1 MTIKSS
7 GSQLSF
13 TEIEAEFGETDNRG
27 LGQYRANDPSG
38 AYENRDCGQ
47 LGPLPLDVGIPL
59 DGEIKFSD
67 FYGKRLNMV
76 IDYYSGG
83 EQTAQN
89 DGANTMA
96 ATYRYL
102 NETTEVKVVG
112 NFKTR
117 PGGSINQYQ
126 LTSNAWQGGKRVI
139 IHVNKHLG
147 SRRATVAA
155 NNSGNNDPHR
165 KRCAL
170 RTGGWP
176 SGTQL
181 QIDIGSGGRIQGAGG
196 NGRKGVSNNGDA
208 ARALSGTSGLG
219 IEYPAQI
226 NNSGIIRCGYGG
238 GGGGA
243 GANSDPNK
251 NPRDFGRSG
260 GGGGGGAGIP
270 FGLGGAENAGG
281 YGNCGKG
288 NDLSDQGGKGKA
300 GDNGTK
306 NQGGDRG
313 LGGNHGEGGGRA
325 GHGGIGGD
333 INDPAAGGGA
343 RSGGSGGGQGSLPGQ
358 RGFGMIFKS
367 TAIRNASSGTKDVPA
382 NQGDHAITDVES

>member
-76 IDYYSGG
+76 IDYYSGV

-117 PGGSINQYQ
+117 PGGSISQYQ

-238 GGGGA
+238 GGGGS
-243 GANSDPNK
+243 GAANDPSDK
-251 NPRDFGRSG
+251 SDTDYGRSG
-260 GGGGGGAGIP
+260 GGGGGGAGLP
-270 FGLGGAENAGG
+270 VGG
-281 YGNCGKG
+281 
-288 NDLSDQGGKGKA
+288 
-300 GDNGTK
+300 
-306 NQGGDRG
+306 
-313 LGGNHGEGGGRA
+313 
-325 GHGGIGGD
+325 
-333 INDPAAGGGA
+333 
-343 RSGGSGGGQGSLPGQ
+343 GGSGGTGGFNGDAPLNGDPGEA
-358 RGFGMIFKS
+358 GLLTSGGDGGDAPSFEG
-367 TAIRNASSGTKDVPA
+367 ANAGGGGAGGDFNDAPASGTTGTQGRPGVGYDAPGTGGPA
-382 NQGDHAITDVES
+382 GANGRGVLYNSNSVQQNSSFIGNAPDGGAQILAVN